1 MSFTELDH
9 QYMARAIELALQG
22 RFTTAPNPNV
32 GSVIVRDG
40 QIVGEGYHRQA
51 GGPHAEVFA
60 LRQAEHL
67 ALGATCYVTLEPCSH
82 YGRTG
87 PCALA
92 LVNAGVKKV
101 IVAMLDPNPLVAGRG
116 IQILKDAGI
125 EVLVGLLEHKARAL
139 NPGFLNRM
147 ERQKPYMRLKLAS
160 SLDGRI
166 ALSNGKSQ
174 WISSAES
181 RSDVQLM
188 RAQAHAILS
197 TATTVLADNAR
208 LTVRSEG
215 LTVTTLEDGTVRQP
229 VRIILDRVLKL
240 TGQELLFLQNGP
252 IVLVHDKAYTPAF
265 EHEQVRF
272 IGLDADDSGLNL
284 NELMAV
290 LAKEQINDLWVEAG
304 AVLAG
309 SLWQAGLVDELI
321 VYQAPVL
328 LGDKAKAMLQLP
340 DYTELA
346 QAQRFVWTSVET
358 LGPDLKLTARL
369 EPCLPESSKRR
380 VG

>member
-1 MSFTELDH
+1 VSFTELDH
-9 QYMARAIELALQG
+9 QYMARAIELAQQG

-32 GSVIVRDG
+32 GSVVVRDG
-40 QIVGEGYHRQA
+40 EIVGEGYHRQA

-82 YGRTG
+82 YGSTG

-116 IQILKDAGI
+116 IQILQDAGI
-125 EVLVGLLEHKARAL
+125 EVQVGLLEGQARAL
-139 NPGFLNRM
+139 NPGFLSRM
-147 ERQKPYMRLKLAS
+147 ERQKPYIRLKLAT

-166 ALSNGKSQ
+166 ALANGKSQ
-174 WISSAES
+174 WISSAQS

-215 LTVTTLEDGTVRQP
+215 LAIPSLDDGSVRQP
-229 VRIILDRVLKL
+229 VRVILDRSLKL
-240 TGQELLFLQNGP
+240 TGQELLFSQNGP
-252 IVLVHDKAYTPAF
+252 IVLVHDKQFKPAF
-265 EHEQVRF
+265 EHPQVRF
-272 IGLDADDSGLNL
+272 IGLNAVESGLNL
-284 NELMAV
+284 NELMTV
-290 LAKEQINDLWVEAG
+290 LAAENINDLWVEAG

-340 DYTELA
+340 NYSELSEA
-346 QAQRFVWTSVET
+346 QHFVWTSVET

-369 EPCLPESSKRR
+369 EPCLPE
-380 VG
+380 

>member
-1 MSFTELDH
+1 MSFSELDKH
-9 QYMARAIELALQG
+9 YMARAIELAAQG
-22 RFTTAPNPNV
+22 RFTTAPNPSV
-32 GSVIVRDG
+32 GCVIVRDG
-40 QIVGEGYHRQA
+40 EIVGEGYHRQA

-67 ALGATCYVTLEPCSH
+67 ASGATCYVTLEPCSH

-116 IQILKDAGI
+116 IQILKEAGI
-125 EVLVGLLEHKARAL
+125 EVQVGLLELQARAL
-139 NPGFLNRM
+139 NSGFLSRM
-147 ERQKPYMRLKLAS
+147 ERQKPYIRLKLAT

-188 RAQAHAILS
+188 RAQSHAILS

-208 LTVRSEG
+208 LTVRPDG
-215 LTVTTLEDGTVRQP
+215 LAIPSLDDGSVRQP
-229 VRIILDRVLKL
+229 IRVILDRSLKL
-240 TGQELLFLQNGP
+240 KGQELLFSQNGP
-252 IVLVHDKAYTPAF
+252 IVLVHDKQFKPAF
-265 EHEQVRF
+265 ELPQVRF
-272 IGLDADDSGLNL
+272 IALDADESGLNL
-284 NELMAV
+284 NELMPV
-290 LAKEQINDLWVEAG
+290 LAAENINDLWVEAG

-340 DYTELA
+340 DYSELS
-346 QAQRFVWTSVET
+346 QAQHLVWTSVET

-369 EPCLPESSKRR
+369 KPCLPE
-380 VG
+380 

>member
-1 MSFTELDH
+1 
-9 QYMARAIELALQG
+9 MARAIELAAQG

-40 QIVGEGYHRQA
+40 EIVGEGYHRQA

-67 ALGATCYVTLEPCSH
+67 ASGATCYVTLEPCSH

-101 IVAMLDPNPLVAGRG
+101 VVAMLDPNPLVAGRG
-116 IQILKDAGI
+116 IQILQDAGI
-125 EVLVGLLEHKARAL
+125 EVQIGLLEEQARAL
-139 NPGFLNRM
+139 NPGFLSRM
-147 ERQKPYMRLKLAS
+147 ERQKPYIRLKLAT

-166 ALSNGKSQ
+166 ALANGKSQ
-174 WISSAES
+174 WISSPES
-181 RSDVQLM
+181 RFDVQLM

-208 LTVRSEG
+208 LTVRFEG
-215 LTVTTLEDGTVRQP
+215 LAITSLEDGSVRQP
-229 VRIILDRVLKL
+229 IRVILDRGLKL
-240 TGQELLFLQNGP
+240 TGRELLFSQNGP
-252 IVLVHDKAYTPAF
+252 IVLVHDKHYKPRF
-265 EHEQVRF
+265 EHPQVRF
-272 IGLDADDSGLNL
+272 IAVDADESGLNL
-284 NELMAV
+284 SELMPV
-290 LAKEQINDLWVEAG
+290 LASENINDLWVEAG

-321 VYQAPVL
+321 IYQAPVL

-340 DYTELA
+340 SYSELC
-346 QAQRFVWTSVET
+346 QAQHFVWTSVER

-369 EPCLPESSKRR
+369 EPCLPE
-380 VG
+380 

>member
-9 QYMARAIELALQG
+9 QYMARAIELAYQG

-40 QIVGEGYHRQA
+40 EIVGEGFHRQA

-67 ALGATCYVTLEPCSH
+67 ASGATCYVTLEPCSH

-116 IQILKDAGI
+116 IQILQDAGI
-125 EVLVGLLEHKARAL
+125 EVQVGLLEEQARAL
-139 NPGFLNRM
+139 NPGFLSRM
-147 ERQKPYMRLKLAS
+147 ERQKPYVRLKLAT

-174 WISSAES
+174 WISSVES

-197 TATTVLADNAR
+197 TSTTVLADNAR

-215 LTVTTLEDGTVRQP
+215 LAIPSLDDGSVRQP
-229 VRIILDRVLKL
+229 IRVILDRSLKL
-240 TGQELLFLQNGP
+240 TGQELLFSQNGP
-252 IVLVHDKAYTPAF
+252 IVLVHDKQFKPAF
-265 EHEQVRF
+265 EHPHLRF
-272 IGLDADDSGLNL
+272 IALDADESGLHL
-284 NELMAV
+284 NELMPV
-290 LAKEQINDLWVEAG
+290 LAAENINDLWVEAG

-340 DYTELA
+340 DYSELCEA
-346 QAQRFVWTSVET
+346 QQFVWTSVQT

-369 EPCLPESSKRR
+369 EPCLPE
-380 VG
+380 

>member
-215 LTVTTLEDGTVRQP
+215 LTITTLEDGTVRQP

-265 EHEQVRF
+265 EHDQVRF

-309 SLWQAGLVDELI
+309 SLWQAGPVGELI

-340 DYTELA
+340 DYTELT

-369 EPCLPESSKRR
+369 QPCLPE
-380 VG
+380 

>member
-9 QYMARAIELALQG
+9 HYMARAIELASKG

-40 QIVGEGYHRQA
+40 EIVGEGYHRQA

-60 LRQAEHL
+60 LRQSEHF
-67 ALGATCYVTLEPCSH
+67 ASGSTCYVTLEPCSH

-116 IQILKDAGI
+116 IQILQDAGI
-125 EVLVGLLEHKARAL
+125 DVQVGLLEEQARAL
-139 NPGFLNRM
+139 NPGFLSRM
-147 ERQKPYMRLKLAS
+147 ERQKPYIRLKLAT

-174 WISSAES
+174 WISSAQS

-215 LTVTTLEDGTVRQP
+215 LAIASLDDGSVRQP
-229 VRIILDRVLKL
+229 IRVILDRSLKL
-240 TGQELLFLQNGP
+240 TGQELLFSQNGP
-252 IVLVHDKAYTPAF
+252 IVLVHDKQFKPGF
-265 EHEQVRF
+265 EHPHLRF
-272 IGLDADDSGLNL
+272 IALDADESGLNL
-284 NELMAV
+284 NELMPV
-290 LAKEQINDLWVEAG
+290 LAAENINDLWVEAG

-340 DYTELA
+340 NYSELSEA
-346 QAQRFVWTSVET
+346 QHFVWTSVET

-369 EPCLPESSKRR
+369 EPCLPE
-380 VG
+380 

>member
-9 QYMARAIELALQG
+9 HYMARAIELAQQG

-60 LRQAEHL
+60 LRLAEHL

-116 IQILKDAGI
+116 IQILQDAGI
-125 EVLVGLLEHKARAL
+125 EVQVGLLEQQARAL
-139 NPGFLNRM
+139 NPGFLSRM
-147 ERQKPYMRLKLAS
+147 ERQKPYIRLKLAT

-215 LTVTTLEDGTVRQP
+215 LTTTTLEDGTVRQP

-240 TGQELLFLQNGP
+240 TGQELLFSQNGP
-252 IVLVHDKAYTPAF
+252 IVLVHAKAYTPAF
-265 EHEQVRF
+265 EHPQVRF
-272 IGLDADDSGLNL
+272 IALDADDSGLNL

-346 QAQRFVWTSVET
+346 QAQRFVWTSVQT
-358 LGPDLKLTARL
+358 LGPDLKLIARL
-369 EPCLPESSKRR
+369 QPCLPE
-380 VG
+380 

>member
-9 QYMARAIELALQG
+9 QYMARAIELASKG

-40 QIVGEGYHRQA
+40 EIVGEGYHRQA

-60 LRQAEHL
+60 LRQAGHL
-67 ALGATCYVTLEPCSH
+67 ASGATCYVTLEPCSH

-125 EVLVGLLEHKARAL
+125 EVQVGLLEQQARGL
-139 NPGFLNRM
+139 NPGFLSRM
-147 ERQKPYMRLKLAS
+147 ERQTPYIRLKLAA

-166 ALSNGKSQ
+166 ALANGKSQ

-188 RAQAHAILS
+188 RAQSHAILS

-208 LTVRSEG
+208 LTVRAEDLAIS
-215 LTVTTLEDGTVRQP
+215 TLDDGSVRQP
-229 VRIILDRVLKL
+229 IRVILDRCLKL
-240 TGQELLFLQNGP
+240 TGQELLFSQNGP
-252 IVLVHDKAYTPAF
+252 IVLVHDKQFSAGF
-265 EHEQVRF
+265 EHPLVRF
-272 IGLDADDSGLNL
+272 IALDADESGLNL
-284 NELMAV
+284 NQLMSV

-309 SLWQAGLVDELI
+309 ALWQAGLVDELI

-340 DYTELA
+340 DYQELC
-346 QAQRFVWTSVET
+346 QAQHFAWTSVET

-369 EPCLPESSKRR
+369 KSCLPE
-380 VG
+380 

>member
-9 QYMARAIELALQG
+9 HYMARAIELAFEG

-40 QIVGEGYHRQA
+40 EVVGEGYHRQA

-60 LRQAEHL
+60 LRQAKQL
-67 ALGATCYVTLEPCSH
+67 ALGASCYVTLEPCSH

-125 EVLVGLLEHKARAL
+125 EVQVGLLEEQARAL
-139 NPGFLNRM
+139 NPGFLSRM
-147 ERQKPYMRLKLAS
+147 ERQKPYIRLKLAT

-166 ALSNGKSQ
+166 ALANGKSQ
-174 WISSAES
+174 WISSAQS

-208 LTVRSEG
+208 LTVRAEG
-215 LTVTTLEDGTVRQP
+215 LAITTLDCGSVRQP
-229 VRIILDRVLKL
+229 IRVILDRSLKL
-240 TGQELLFLQNGP
+240 TGQELLFSQNGP
-252 IVLVHDKAYTPAF
+252 IVLVHDKQFRPVF
-265 EHEQVRF
+265 EHPQVRF
-272 IGLDADDSGLNL
+272 VALDAGESGLNL
-284 NELMAV
+284 NELMPLLVA
-290 LAKEQINDLWVEAG
+290 ENINDLWVEAG

-340 DYTELA
+340 DYSELS
-346 QAQRFVWTSVET
+346 QAQHFVWTSVET

-369 EPCLPESSKRR
+369 KPCLPE
-380 VG
+380 

>member
-9 QYMARAIELALQG
+9 HYMARAIELALAG

-40 QIVGEGYHRQA
+40 EVVGEGYHRQA

-116 IQILKDAGI
+116 IQILQEAGI
-125 EVLVGLLEHKARAL
+125 EVLVGLLEQQARAL
-139 NPGFLNRM
+139 NPGFLSRM
-147 ERQKPYMRLKLAS
+147 ERQKPYIRLKLAT

-166 ALSNGKSQ
+166 ALANGKSQ

-181 RSDVQLM
+181 RFDVQLM

-208 LTVRSEG
+208 LTVRKEG
-215 LTVTTLEDGTVRQP
+215 LAIPSLDDGSVRQP
-229 VRIILDRVLKL
+229 IRVILDRSLKL
-240 TGQELLFLQNGP
+240 TGQELLFSQNGP
-252 IVLVHDKAYTPAF
+252 IVLVHDKQFKPTF
-265 EHEQVRF
+265 EHPQVRF
-272 IGLDADDSGLNL
+272 IALDADESGLNL
-284 NELMAV
+284 NELMPV
-290 LAKEQINDLWVEAG
+290 LAEEHINDLWVEAG

-309 SLWQAGLVDELI
+309 ALWQAGLVDELI

-340 DYTELA
+340 NYSELCEA
-346 QAQRFVWTSVET
+346 QHFVWASVET

-369 EPCLPESSKRR
+369 EPCLPE
-380 VG
+380 